1 VCPTTLRSEATG
13 GINIFLRRG
22 LQSIPA
28 PDGGMVFQVEGR
40 GLGVLLDAEP
50 RASDRRATFERDFDR
65 GDCKSS
71 SQLHLPGELTR
82 GLDGTLVAGTLFFIS
97 ARRNTG
103 TDFAAAQ
110 GRTQRLRRKELNR

>member
-28 PDGGMVFQVEGR
+28 LDGGMVFQVEGR
-40 GLGVLLDAEP
+40 GLGVLPEPDAEP

-82 GLDGTLVAGTLFFIS
+82 GLDGTLVAVTLFFIS
-97 ARRNTG
+97 VG
-103 TDFAAAQ
+103 
-110 GRTQRLRRKELNR
+110 